1 MFGSVKPSGNIG
13 GELLGLY
20 KRKNVFVASLLAVLI
35 RNTPVVG
42 NTNLVWIQITLNGGG
57 DYRQQGAQ
65 GIRDRRNEW
74 W

>member
-57 DYRQQGAQ
+57 
-65 GIRDRRNEW
+65 
-74 W
+74 